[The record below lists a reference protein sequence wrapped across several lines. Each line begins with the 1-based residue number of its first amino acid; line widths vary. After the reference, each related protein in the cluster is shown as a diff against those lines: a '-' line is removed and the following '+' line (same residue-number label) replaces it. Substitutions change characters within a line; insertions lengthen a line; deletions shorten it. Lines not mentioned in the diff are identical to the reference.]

1 MGALTPAERKRQ
13 QRARDKLRQE
23 EREALLLSR
32 RITLDLY
39 HATDER
45 LLRTMQRVDI
55 EEEQDLVTRLIHA
68 ADRLDDAALQE
79 LVALP

>member
-1 MGALTPAERKRQ
+1 MAKSPAQRKAE
-13 QRARDKLRQE
+13 QRARDKLKKEQ
-23 EREALLLSR
+23 REALLLSR
-32 RITLDLY
+32 RISLDLY

-45 LLRTMQRVDI
+45 LLRTMQRADI

>member
-1 MGALTPAERKRQ
+1 MAKTPAQRKAE
-13 QRARDKLRQE
+13 QRARDKLKKEQ
-23 EREALLLSR
+23 REALLLSR
-32 RITLDLY
+32 RISLDLY

-45 LLRTMQRVDI
+45 LLRTMQRADI

>member
-1 MGALTPAERKRQ
+1 MAKSPAQRKAE
-13 QRARDKLRQE
+13 QRARDKLKKEQ
-23 EREALLLSR
+23 REALLLSR
-32 RITLDLY
+32 RISLDLY

-45 LLRTMQRVDI
+45 LLRTMQRADI

-68 ADRLDDAALQE
+68 ADRLDDAALQV

>member
-1 MGALTPAERKRQ
+1 MAKSPAQRKAE
-13 QRARDKLRQE
+13 QRARDKLKQE
-23 EREALLLSR
+23 QREALLLSR
-32 RITLDLY
+32 RISLDLY

-45 LLRTMQRVDI
+45 LLRTMQRVEI

>member
-1 MGALTPAERKRQ
+1 MAAKSPAQRKAE
-13 QRARDKLRQE
+13 QRARDKLKKEQ
-23 EREALLLSR
+23 REALLLSR
-32 RITLDLY
+32 RISLDLY
-39 HATDER
+39 HATNER
-45 LLRTMQRVDI
+45 LLRTMQRAEI

>member
-1 MGALTPAERKRQ
+1 MAKSPAQRKAE
-13 QRARDKLRQE
+13 QRARDKLKKEQ
-23 EREALLLSR
+23 REALLLSR

-45 LLRTMQRVDI
+45 LLRTMQRAEI

-68 ADRLDDAALQE
+68 ADRLDDAALLE

>member
-1 MGALTPAERKRQ
+1 MKAKTGAERMRDK
-13 QRARDKLRQE
+13 RARDKLKQE
-23 EREALLLSR
+23 QREALLLSR
-32 RITLDLY
+32 RLSLDLY

-45 LLRTMQRVDI
+45 LLRTMQRADI
-55 EEEQDLVTRLIHA
+55 EEEQDLVTRLTHA

>member
-1 MGALTPAERKRQ
+1 MAKSPAQRKAE
-13 QRARDKLRQE
+13 QRARDKLKKEQ
-23 EREALLLSR
+23 REALLLSR
-32 RITLDLY
+32 RISLDLY

-45 LLRTMQRVDI
+45 LLRTMQRAEI

>member
-1 MGALTPAERKRQ
+1 MAKTATERKRD
-13 QRARDKLRQE
+13 QRARDKLKQE
-23 EREALLLSR
+23 QREALLLSR

-45 LLRTMQRVDI
+45 LLRTMQRAGI

-68 ADRLDDAALQE
+68 ADRLDDEALQE

>member
-1 MGALTPAERKRQ
+1 MREK
-13 QRARDKLRQE
+13 RARDKLKQA

-45 LLRTMQRVDI
+45 LLRTMQRAGI
-55 EEEQDLVTRLIHA
+55 EEEQDLMTRLIHA
-68 ADRLDDAALQE
+68 ADRLSTDDLIE
-79 LVALP
+79 LVRHP

>member
-1 MGALTPAERKRQ
+1 MAKSAKERKRD
-13 QRARDKLRQE
+13 QRARDKLKQE
-23 EREALLLSR
+23 QREALLLSR

-45 LLRTMQRVDI
+45 LLRTMQRAGI

-68 ADRLDDAALQE
+68 ADRLDDEALQE

>member
-1 MGALTPAERKRQ
+1 MAKSPAQRKAE
-13 QRARDKLRQE
+13 QRARDKLKREQ
-23 EREALLLSR
+23 REALLLSR

-68 ADRLDDAALQE
+68 ADRLDDAALQQ

>member
-1 MGALTPAERKRQ
+1 MAKSPAQRKRE
-13 QRARDKLRQE
+13 QRARDKLKKEQ
-23 EREALLLSR
+23 REALLLSR

-39 HATDER
+39 RATDER

-55 EEEQDLVTRLIHA
+55 KEEQDLVTRLIHA

>member
-1 MGALTPAERKRQ
+1 MKPKTPAERQREK
-13 QRARDKLRQE
+13 RARDKLKKEQ
-23 EREALLLSR
+23 REALLLSR
-32 RITLDLY
+32 RLSLDLY

-45 LLRTMQRVDI
+45 LLRTMQRADI

-68 ADRLDDAALQE
+68 ADRLDDAALRE

>member
-1 MGALTPAERKRQ
+1 MAKSPAQRKAE
-13 QRARDKLRQE
+13 QRARDKLKQE
-23 EREALLLSR
+23 QREALLLSR
-32 RITLDLY
+32 RISLDLY
-39 HATDER
+39 KSTDER
-45 LLRTMQRVDI
+45 LLRTMQRVNI

>member
-1 MGALTPAERKRQ
+1 MAKSPAQRKAE
-13 QRARDKLRQE
+13 QRARDKLKQE
-23 EREALLLSR
+23 QREALLLSR

-39 HATDER
+39 KSTDER
-45 LLRTMQRVDI
+45 LLRTMQRAEI

>member
-1 MGALTPAERKRQ
+1 MTAKTPAQRKAE
-13 QRARDKLRQE
+13 QRARDNQKKEQ
-23 EREALLLSR
+23 REALLLSR
-32 RITLDLY
+32 RISLDLY

-45 LLRTMQRVDI
+45 LLRTMQRADI

>member
-1 MGALTPAERKRQ
+1 MAKSPAQRKAE
-13 QRARDKLRQE
+13 QRARDKLKKEQ
-23 EREALLLSR
+23 REALLLSR